1 MARDKS
7 LFFFLDTK
15 ARPFLLNIPKT
26 RALPL
31 RPHVEHHAALYFVI
45 SFQMSGSW
53 WCDLRCCK
61 WASPLFNVPKS
72 LYSFHSNP
80 PCGLKSL
87 ASIFFQNVWEPPLRL
102 AAESHHAL
110 YWLISQAMKPAGS
123 CECLDR
129 NTPERTRST
138 NMGTFTEKYLWP
150 DWCNDYKATE
160 EACRWIVYLQKRGPM
175 SDVSIIYLLIAVFT

>member
-1 MARDKS
+1 
-7 LFFFLDTK
+7 
-15 ARPFLLNIPKT
+15 
-26 RALPL
+26 
-31 RPHVEHHAALYFVI
+31 
-45 SFQMSGSW
+45 MSGSW

-87 ASIFFQNVWEPPLRL
+87 ASIFLQNVWEPPLRL

-175 SDVSIIYLLIAVFT
+175 SDVSIIYLLIAVFTYFFAHLQHLDWSWNLQGFFFKTEFQPDLISADISSLQTYWC